1 MQTDEGREPVSK
13 APERNDEAH
22 LGPNRR
28 TQDRLPSL
36 IHELVDADLVTRTA
50 PGEWELSAELQSML
64 EEQLASR
71 GMVRRRV
78 FVGLHCEGCGVATV
92 TWLAEGRRLCATC
105 AEPPT
110 EGAVIAQPDLARPRS
125 WRARGAHPFRRAG

>member
-13 APERNDEAH
+13 APERIDEAQRR
-22 LGPNRR
+22 PNRR

-36 IHELVDADLVTRTA
+36 IHELVDSDLVTRNA
-50 PGEWELSAELQSML
+50 PGEWVLSAELQSML
-64 EEQLASR
+64 EEQMASR

-92 TWLAEGRRLCATC
+92 TWLSEGRRLCAAC
-105 AEPPT
+105 AEPT
-110 EGAVIAQPDLARPRS
+110 AEGTVIAPPELARHRS
-125 WRARGAHPFRRAG
+125 WRQRGAHAFRRAG

>member
-13 APERNDEAH
+13 APERIDEAH
-22 LGPNRR
+22 RRPNRR

-36 IHELVDADLVTRTA
+36 IHELVDSDLVTRNA
-50 PGEWELSAELQSML
+50 PGEWVLSAELQSML
-64 EEQLASR
+64 EEQMASR

-92 TWLAEGRRLCATC
+92 TWLSEGRRLCAAC
-105 AEPPT
+105 AEPT
-110 EGAVIAQPDLARPRS
+110 AEGTVIAPPQLARHRS
-125 WRARGAHPFRRAG
+125 WRERGAHPFRRAG

>member
-13 APERNDEAH
+13 APERIDEAH
-22 LGPNRR
+22 RRPNRR

-36 IHELVDADLVTRTA
+36 IHELVDSDLVTRNA
-50 PGEWELSAELQSML
+50 PGEWVLSAELQSML
-64 EEQLASR
+64 EEQMASR

-92 TWLAEGRRLCATC
+92 TWLSEGRRLCAAC
-105 AEPPT
+105 AEPT
-110 EGAVIAQPDLARPRS
+110 AEGTVIAPPELARHRS
-125 WRARGAHPFRRAG
+125 WRERGAHPFRRAG

>member
-13 APERNDEAH
+13 VPERIDEAH
-22 LGPNRR
+22 RRPNRR

-36 IHELVDADLVTRTA
+36 IHELVDSDLVTRNA
-50 PGEWELSAELQSML
+50 PGEWVLSAELQSML
-64 EEQLASR
+64 EEQMASR

-92 TWLAEGRRLCATC
+92 TWLSEGRRLCAAC
-105 AEPPT
+105 AEPTP
-110 EGAVIAQPDLARPRS
+110 EGTVIAPPELARPRS
-125 WRARGAHPFRRAG
+125 WRERGAHPFRRAG

>member
-13 APERNDEAH
+13 APERIDAAH
-22 LGPNRR
+22 RRPNRR

-36 IHELVDADLVTRTA
+36 IHELVDSEFVQRNA
-50 PGEWELSAELQSML
+50 PGVWVLSAELQAML
-64 EEQLASR
+64 EEASASR

-92 TWLAEGRRLCATC
+92 TWLSQGRRLCAAC
-105 AEPPT
+105 AEPPA
-110 EGAVIAQPDLARPRS
+110 EGAVTAEPDLARPRS
-125 WRARGAHPFRRAG
+125 WRARGAHAFRRAG

>member
-13 APERNDEAH
+13 APEGIEEAH
-22 LGPNRR
+22 LRPNRR

-36 IHELVDADLVTRTA
+36 IHELVDSELVTRKA
-50 PGEWELSAELQSML
+50 PGEWVLSAELQSML

-92 TWLAEGRRLCATC
+92 TWLSEGRRLCAAC
-105 AEPPT
+105 AEPPA
-110 EGAVIAQPDLARPRS
+110 EGDAIAQPDLARPRS

>member
-13 APERNDEAH
+13 VPERIDEAH
-22 LGPNRR
+22 LRPNRR

-36 IHELVDADLVTRTA
+36 IHELVDSELVQRNA
-50 PGEWELSAELQSML
+50 PGEWVLSAELQAML
-64 EEQLASR
+64 EEQSVSR

-92 TWLAEGRRLCATC
+92 TWLSEGRRLCAAC
-105 AEPPT
+105 AEPPA
-110 EGAVIAQPDLARPRS
+110 EGAVTAEPDPARTRS
-125 WRARGAHPFRRAG
+125 WRTRGAHAFRRAG